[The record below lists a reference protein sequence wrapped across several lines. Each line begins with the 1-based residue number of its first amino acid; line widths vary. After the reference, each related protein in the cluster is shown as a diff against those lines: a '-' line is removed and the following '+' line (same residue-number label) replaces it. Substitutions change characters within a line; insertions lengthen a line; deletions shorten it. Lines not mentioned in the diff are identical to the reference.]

1 MTGIGTV
8 SASGSTPC
16 PRQEGDSTGTAG
28 SGPRSMAG
36 AGRSEAACWELA
48 GAPAVGAGGG
58 GWLAACS
65 GLPFI
70 AARMRS
76 SRDSGSSGRGGCF
89 AGQRSFVAPGTRR
102 GSAGTRL
109 SSPMRPKPPGAALTG
124 WRDPSTHSAAHVESL
139 FNPND
144 RLLFN
149 CATSPALDLA
159 AAYIGR
165 GFLLG
170 RDHASTSEGSSPGR
184 GPGHRAHEEAP
195 GVAPAGPA
203 RKASNGRRLLN
214 DRTPA
219 VRRVND
225 RRATGSAEERRAD
238 GALGNN
244 RRGSRSGRAYW
255 GWWGGMRVAGRGLV
269 WAGNFGKH
277 PSFGGDGTVPFVCA
291 VVVCGSRVRGIAV
304 RI

>member
-1 MTGIGTV
+1 LL
-8 SASGSTPC
+8 P
-16 PRQEGDSTGTAG
+16 
-28 SGPRSMAG
+28 
-36 AGRSEAACWELA
+36 
-48 GAPAVGAGGG
+48 APA
-58 GWLAACS
+58 C
-65 GLPFI
+65 
-70 AARMRS
+70 RS
-76 SRDSGSSGRGGCF
+76 SRPVCAPAGTPAAAAVVAALLASVRLLPPAHAGAAPARGCLLPCGQNPLGPRLRGG
-89 AGQRSFVAPGTRR
+89 AIPQRTAQHTLSHYSTRMT
-102 GSAGTRL
+102 GCYLTARL
-109 SSPMRPKPPGAALTG
+109 
-124 WRDPSTHSAAHVESL
+124 V
-139 FNPND
+139 
-144 RLLFN
+144 
-149 CATSPALDLA
+149 PALDLA

-219 VRRVND
+219 VRRVNN